1 MIVSSSNGFLDQ
13 ALGPPQTDE
22 HIPATDGLVTEVVSR
37 RVVDFRWEDKN
48 DVAGLASIDA

>member
-1 MIVSSSNGFLDQ
+1 MIVSFSNGFLDQ